1 MFINLLMVLAMVAA
15 VISLWKWDTAIA
27 MCHRWDCKDAAR
39 YAEAYRRARRWRAV
53 SAVAVVAYLLAW
65 FFGGSY

>member
-1 MFINLLMVLAMVAA
+1 MFINLLMVLALVAA

-27 MCHRWDCKDAAR
+27 VCHRCDRKDTAS
-39 YAEAYRRARRWRAV
+39 YAEAYRRARRWRAI

-65 FFGGSY
+65 FLGGAY